1 MNILLQ
7 LLMNISQI
15 TNCLCYMTLIFIKT
29 KDITWRAVQKSINN
43 QKYVIARRKLTPAL
57 QLKVMWVYSTAG
69 T

>member
-1 MNILLQ
+1 MLYDSNFHKNKRHYL
-7 LLMNISQI
+7 
-15 TNCLCYMTLIFIKT
+15 
-29 KDITWRAVQKSINN
+29 RAMQKSINN